1 MSDKPLV
8 FISCGQFTREEIEL
22 GNAVE
27 RLIREKTLFQPYF
40 AEQQNTL
47 DGLVTNILS
56 ALGNCAAFIGIMHH
70 RGNIPTPSGGTI
82 IRGSVWIEQELA
94 IASFIQHVLR
104 RHVEVALYVRSGIER
119 EGLRQQL
126 RLKPIEFETADDVLT
141 DLTQRVSLW
150 QLPPV
155 AGHSLIAE
163 WEQRNVQ
170 ITGSRHDY
178 KLLVNLLNNGTVK
191 PDDWRIEL
199 WFPSE
204 FLEGKDRS
212 QPYVH
217 FYDDNSRHDGTTS
230 RLYPGDKLLVFD
242 IDYYVDNYNWPGK
255 PLWPGQTKR
264 ELTLRIRVCSED
276 MKPWEE
282 EVPMSDLENF

>member
-27 RLIREKTLFQPYF
+27 RLIREKTPFQPYF

-70 RGNIPTPSGGTI
+70 RGSIPTPSGGMI

-126 RLKPIEFETADDVLT
+126 RLKPIDFETADDVLT
-141 DLTQRVSLW
+141 DLMQRVSRW
-150 QLPPV
+150 QLAPV
-155 AGHSLIAE
+155 AGRSLIAE
-163 WEQRNVQ
+163 WERRNVQ

-178 KLLVNLLNNGTVK
+178 KLLVNLFNNGTVK

-204 FLEGKDRS
+204 FLEGKDHS
-212 QPYVH
+212 QPYVY
-217 FYDDNSRHDGTTS
+217 FSDDDSRHSSMTN
-230 RLYPGDKLLVFD
+230 RLYSGDKLPVFD
-242 IDYYVDNYNWPGK
+242 IDYYVDHSNWPGK
-255 PLWPGQTKR
+255 QLWPGQTKR
-264 ELTLRIRVCSED
+264 ELPLRIRVCSGD
-276 MKPWEE
+276 MKPWE